1 MRTRIISGAVLT
13 AILVGAVAGG
23 RITMFLLSLVITCL
37 GMFELYRVGNS
48 RIYSCRSLLCTFV
61 V

>member
-37 GMFELYRVGNS
+37 GMFEL
-48 RIYSCRSLLCTFV
+48 
-61 V
+61 